1 MKRSLVIMSLFF
13 VKALFAQEGGAPP
26 KDSSVMDA
34 FLNMFI
40 SLGVIVV
47 LLLFAGWF
55 LKRMLNTK
63 MTQANQG
70 SRIKIIER
78 RSLAPKSNLY
88 LLNVGGKGLLVGE
101 SAAGL
106 HTLMEL
112 PLDEEFLKEESGE
125 KKASTPFTFGQL
137 MQGKFKKR
145 S

>member
-1 MKRSLVIMSLFF
+1 
-13 VKALFAQEGGAPP
+13 
-26 KDSSVMDA
+26 
-34 FLNMFI
+34 
-40 SLGVIVV
+40 
-47 LLLFAGWF
+47 
-55 LKRMLNTK
+55 

-88 LLNVGGKGLLVGE
+88 LLNIGGKGILVGE
-101 SAAGL
+101 STAGL

-112 PLDEEFLKEESGE
+112 PLDEELLKEESEE
-125 KKASTPFTFGQL
+125 KKVSNSFTFGQL